1 MFQKEVALRIIGN
14 EKTSN
19 YSRIGIITK
28 ARFEILDHFHISKN
42 CFYPK
47 PKVDSTLIVLKPII
61 NSDVKFKK
69 IENLEK
75 ITSIFFSNKRK
86 MINKNLKKIVPKY
99 LSIKNLKNI
108 NPKSRPEELTAK
120 NYFDITENYE
130 KL

>member
-1 MFQKEVALRIIGN
+1 
-14 EKTSN
+14 
-19 YSRIGIITK
+19 
-28 ARFEILDHFHISKN
+28 
-42 CFYPK
+42 
-47 PKVDSTLIVLKPII
+47 
-61 NSDVKFKK
+61 
-69 IENLEK
+69 
-75 ITSIFFSNKRK
+75 